1 MFPVPLTA
9 PAVDRRFA
17 PRRGTVGVRRRH
29 VLAAL
34 AVCLLALGV
43 ALNAAADTILLRS
56 AELRADEEGYA
67 LTAEFDLTI
76 NATLEEALE
85 KGLPLYFVL
94 EFELVRP
101 RWYWLDEKAI
111 GSATTY
117 RVTWDAL
124 TRNYKVSSGLLR
136 QTFNTLEEVQRFL
149 SRVNGR
155 LVARRDQL
163 VPGVRYEAAV
173 RLLLDGNQLPKPFQ
187 VSALTSREWSLQS
200 DWYRWSYTP

>member
-111 GSATTY
+111 SSATTY

>member
-9 PAVDRRFA
+9 PAVDRRFV

>member
-101 RWYWLDEKAI
+101 RWYWLDEKTI
-111 GSATTY
+111 SSATTY

>member
-1 MFPVPLTA
+1 MFPVPPTA
-9 PAVDRRFA
+9 PAADRRFA
-17 PRRGTVGVRRRH
+17 PRRHAVDARRRH
-29 VLAAL
+29 VLVVL
-34 AVCLLALGV
+34 AVCLLTLGV
-43 ALNAAADTILLRS
+43 SFGVVADTILLRS
-56 AELRADEEGYA
+56 AELRADEEGYT
-67 LTAEFDLTI
+67 LNAEFDLTI
-76 NATLEEALE
+76 NATLEEALQ

-111 GSATTY
+111 SNATTY

-124 TRNYKVSSGLLR
+124 TRSYKVSSGLLR
-136 QTFNTLEEVQRFL
+136 QTFSTLEEVQRFL

-187 VSALTSREWSLQS
+187 VNALTSREWSLQS

>member
-17 PRRGTVGVRRRH
+17 PRRGAVGVRRRH

-34 AVCLLALGV
+34 AACLLALGV

-67 LTAEFDLTI
+67 LTAEFDLAI

-111 GSATTY
+111 SSATTY

>member
-1 MFPVPLTA
+1 MFPAPLTA

-101 RWYWLDEKAI
+101 RWYWLDEKTI
-111 GSATTY
+111 SSATTY